1 MKTKKL
7 FVFRAKNQSLLI
19 FMLHLCANKVVSL
32 LSTIQNYLR
41 DFEMV
46 EILSINK

>member
-1 MKTKKL
+1 MKKL
-7 FVFRAKNQSLLI
+7 
-19 FMLHLCANKVVSL
+19 LHLCANKVVSL

-46 EILSINK
+46 EILLITMKISKIPIFQSLQTKTL